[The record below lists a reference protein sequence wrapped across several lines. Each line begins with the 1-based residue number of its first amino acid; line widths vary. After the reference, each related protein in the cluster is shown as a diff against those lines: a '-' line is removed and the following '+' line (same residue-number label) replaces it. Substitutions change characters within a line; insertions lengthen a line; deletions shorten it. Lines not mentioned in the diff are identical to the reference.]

1 MIKQPLPALLLAGAL
16 LTAAPAS
23 AQAPAAEVQALTKR
37 LNELLRDPNA
47 KEHTEVLVSLADCG
61 VRQTVRK
68 YRSPGTDGS
77 LNISVSN
84 SKNGSNWGVKSNDKV
99 ELELNLGLDWSE
111 IGAVSY
117 QPRTDEES
125 GRPYYEL
132 KLLRRPA
139 AAGGNSSGLDAI
151 SLPLYTQDEKAVA
164 DVVRRLGAVRR
175 QCSGQKG

>member
-1 MIKQPLPALLLAGAL
+1 MIKLLSSLLLAAAL
-16 LTAAPAS
+16 LAAAPAR

-37 LNELLRDPNA
+37 LNELMRSPDQ
-47 KEHTEVLVSLADCG
+47 KDHTDVFVSLADCG

-68 YRSPGTDGS
+68 YRSAGNDGN

-99 ELELNLGLDWSE
+99 ELELNLGLDWAE

-117 QPRTDEES
+117 QPKTDEES
-125 GRPYYEL
+125 GRRYFEL

-139 AAGGNSSGLDAI
+139 AAGGKSSGLDSI
-151 SLPLYTQDEKAVA
+151 SLPLYTQDEKAVSE
-164 DVVRRLGAVRR
+164 VVRRLGAVRR